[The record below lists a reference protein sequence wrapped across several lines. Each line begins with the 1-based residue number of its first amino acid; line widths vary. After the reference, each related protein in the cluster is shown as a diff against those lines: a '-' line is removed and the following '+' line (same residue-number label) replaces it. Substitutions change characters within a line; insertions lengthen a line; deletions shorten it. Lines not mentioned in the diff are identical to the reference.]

1 MKTLPALLA
10 LSGTLLTIASA
21 ASTNRPPNILFIMTD
36 DLGIADLGVYGSDY
50 HLTPRL
56 DRLAAEGM
64 RFTDAYSASP
74 ICSPTR
80 AAVLTGRY
88 PHRLHLTDALPW
100 DRLPENPRLV
110 PPNHLKE
117 LPASDATYAKSLRE
131 AGYRTALF
139 GKWHLGN
146 EHAFFSGG
154 RHRDYGFDEAF
165 DADYR
170 KINQVD
176 KAVDTLTGEALA
188 FMERNRDQPFMLA
201 LHHHTPHVPL
211 AVPPEYERRYDDVPV
226 GERHK
231 KKKYAGMM
239 SHLDEAVGRLL
250 DKLDELKLSDNTI
263 VIFTSDNGGT
273 SGQTSNLPYRE
284 GKATLYEGGI
294 RVPLLVRWPGHIKP
308 GSVCNAATVSTDFF
322 PTFLDVA
329 GIPLQPDA
337 HLDGRSLLP
346 WLRGEKPDPT
356 RTVYWHLPHYRHK
369 GPQSAVR
376 DGHWKLIHNIEPD
389 THELYDLAQDPG
401 EAKNLA
407 SAQPERTQE
416 LAAKLDTH
424 LTKSGAQLMRPNP
437 DYDPKKPRG
446 PISDMGVFYP
456 KQGGTHQPVKDREYP
471 AWFKHAEPARKV
483 Q

>member
-1 MKTLPALLA
+1 MKILPTLLA
-10 LSGTLLTIASA
+10 LTGALLTTAAA
-21 ASTNRPPNILFIMTD
+21 ASTDRPPNILFIMTD

-74 ICSPTR
+74 VCSPTR
-80 AAVLTGRY
+80 ASILTGQY

-100 DRLPENPRLV
+100 DRLPENPRFV

-117 LPASDATYAKSLRE
+117 LPASDATYAKSLRG

-146 EHAFFSGG
+146 EHEFFSGG
-154 RHRDYGFDEAF
+154 KHRDYGFDEAF
-165 DADYR
+165 DADYQ
-170 KINQVD
+170 KINNVD
-176 KAVDTLTGEALA
+176 KGVDTLTEQALG
-188 FMERNRDQPFMLA
+188 FIENNRDRPFMLA

-211 AVPPEYERRYDDVPV
+211 AVPAEYERRYDDVPV

-231 KKKYAGMM
+231 KKKYASLM

-273 SGQTSNLPYRE
+273 SGETSNFPYRE

-294 RVPLLVRWPGHIKP
+294 RVPLIVRWPGHIKP
-308 GSVCNAATVSTDFF
+308 SSVCESATVSTDFF
-322 PTFLDVA
+322 PTFLEAA
-329 GIPLQPDA
+329 GQPLQPDA
-337 HLDGRSLLP
+337 HLDGQSLLP
-346 WLRGEKPDPT
+346 RLRGEQPDPT

-369 GPQSAVR
+369 GPQSAIR
-376 DGHWKLIHNIEPD
+376 DGQWKLIHNIEPD

-401 EAKNLA
+401 EAKDLA
-407 SAQPERTQE
+407 AGQPERSKE

-424 LTKSGAQLMRPNP
+424 LTESGAQRMRSNP
-437 DYDPKKPRG
+437 DWDAKKPRG
-446 PISDMGVFYP
+446 RVWEMGVFYP
-456 KQGGTHQPVKDREYP
+456 KQGGTSQAVKDRDYP
-471 AWFKHAEPARKV
+471 AWFQHAEAAR
-483 Q
+483 QP